1 MTTLIKPINNLNCS
15 RMYLAVKD
23 GNNSCLIYLI
33 SFSHISSDKPFHI
46 VILYHSVSYTETREG
61 PARVA
66 WRQTGVVGNRHR
78 AEQSRMAFQRWSVLL
93 LFPHF
98 LHSTGS
104 FQHSYATVLNIF
116 VGSTADFFPSI
127 ACFLKIW
134 QAGLRCWMNSFWSA
148 AIIWA
153 AAH

>member
-15 RMYLAVKD
+15 CMYLAVKD
-23 GNNSCLIYLI
+23 GNNSRLIYFI
-33 SFSHISSDKPFHI
+33 SFSHISSDKPFYI

-61 PARVA
+61 PVRVA

-78 AEQSRMAFQRWSVLL
+78 AEQSCMAFQRRSVLL

-104 FQHSYATVLNIF
+104 FQHSYASFKHICGKHSRLY
-116 VGSTADFFPSI
+116 FFPSI
-127 ACFLKIW
+127 ACFLKI
-134 QAGLRCWMNSFWSA
+134 
-148 AIIWA
+148 
-153 AAH
+153 

>member
-15 RMYLAVKD
+15 CMYLAVKD
-23 GNNSCLIYLI
+23 GNNSRLIYFI
-33 SFSHISSDKPFHI
+33 SFSHISSDKPFYI

-61 PARVA
+61 PVRVA

-78 AEQSRMAFQRWSVLL
+78 AEQSCMAFQRRSVLL

-116 VGSTADFFPSI
+116 VGSTADF
-127 ACFLKIW
+127 
-134 QAGLRCWMNSFWSA
+134 
-148 AIIWA
+148 IIFF
-153 AAH
+153 HP